1 MPNQKNKTISS
12 ILATF
17 TGSIGLHRFY
27 LYGKK
32 DAWAWLHFCSL
43 PVSFLISK
51 LYFNLPFIASFAPW
65 IVSALIA
72 LFTALYLGLK
82 SDEKWDQQHNA
93 HSGQTSDTS
102 WVIALN
108 LVFTLGLLAIS
119 FIGLLARTVDLL
131 NTGGAYG

>member
-1 MPNQKNKTISS
+1 MQNHKNKTISS

-27 LYGKK
+27 LYGKN
-32 DAWAWLHFCSL
+32 DPWAWLHFCSL
-43 PVSFLISK
+43 PISFLISK

-65 IVSALIA
+65 IISGLIG

-82 SDEKWDQQHNA
+82 SDEKWDQTFN
-93 HSGQTSDTS
+93 SSSNKSSDTS
-102 WVIALN
+102 WIIAVN

>member
-1 MPNQKNKTISS
+1 
-12 ILATF
+12 
-17 TGSIGLHRFY
+17 
-27 LYGKK
+27 
-32 DAWAWLHFCSL
+32 
-43 PVSFLISK
+43 
-51 LYFNLPFIASFAPW
+51 
-65 IVSALIA
+65 
-72 LFTALYLGLK
+72 LYLGLK